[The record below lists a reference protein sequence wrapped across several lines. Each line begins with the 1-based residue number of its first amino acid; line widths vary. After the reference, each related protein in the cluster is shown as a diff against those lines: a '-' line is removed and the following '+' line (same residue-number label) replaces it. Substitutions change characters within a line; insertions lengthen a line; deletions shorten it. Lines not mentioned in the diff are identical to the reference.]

1 MKTEALSEKSMLS
14 SKARM
19 ALESMLACR
28 IQAGI
33 EVPSWTQIEVMANT
47 GFQDKRIGLIWLTKY
62 TWQRQR

>member
-47 GFQDKRIGLIWLTKY
+47 GFQDK
-62 TWQRQR
+62 